1 MQKQADHS
9 LLQIVEENSVTKLNW
24 EGWSEAGKS
33 GLVELLE
40 MMVELRMKKASSK
53 GRGEGT

>member
-1 MQKQADHS
+1 MQKQVDLS
-9 LLQIVEENSVTKLNW
+9 LLQIVEENGVTKLNW

-40 MMVELRMKKASSK
+40 MMVELRKKKASSK
-53 GRGEGT
+53 VLDG